1 MQRYR
6 GTGLCKVQWYKGK
19 NVQRNRGTTVK
30 RYGSQVHGTLV
41 HRYTG
46 IHSYTGT
53 QVHRYTGTKVHRYK
67 GTEVY
72 GYTGTQVHRY
82 RVTKV

>member
-19 NVQRNRGTTVK
+19 NVQRNRGTKVK
-30 RYGSQVHGTLV
+30 KYGSQVHGTLV

-46 IHSYTGT
+46 TQLHWYTGT
-53 QVHRYTGTKVHRYK
+53 QVQSYK
-67 GTEVY
+67 GIEV
-72 GYTGTQVHRY
+72 QRY
-82 RVTKV
+82 RVIEV

>member
-19 NVQRNRGTTVK
+19 NVQRNRGAKVK
-30 RYGSQVHGTLV
+30 RYVSQVHGTLV

-46 IHSYTGT
+46 IHRYTGT
-53 QVHRYTGTKVHRYK
+53 HVHRYTGTKVQRYMS
-67 GTEVY
+67 
-72 GYTGTQVHRY
+72 TQVHRY